1 MQNGRSLLVSGN
13 AFNCIRC
20 LIVVLEC
27 DGGVEKKGVSGRCQR
42 EPYLSFTG
50 EPWLWM
56 HFLKRKTLAAY
67 VRRAKKRRAISSC
80 CLIFLAYLCFAR
92 YARCCYAV
100 FVVPSGPRESYV
112 EKSCTP
118 LYSVAWQPFD
128 RLLNGTRNRNVLF

>member
-1 MQNGRSLLVSGN
+1 MVVWRKKASLEGARGSRIFRSPENHGCG
-13 AFNCIRC
+13 CIFSSEKLSQRMF
-20 LIVVLEC
+20 VVPKN
-27 DGGVEKKGVSGRCQR
+27 D
-42 EPYLSFTG
+42 
-50 EPWLWM
+50 
-56 HFLKRKTLAAY
+56 A
-67 VRRAKKRRAISSC
+67 AISSC